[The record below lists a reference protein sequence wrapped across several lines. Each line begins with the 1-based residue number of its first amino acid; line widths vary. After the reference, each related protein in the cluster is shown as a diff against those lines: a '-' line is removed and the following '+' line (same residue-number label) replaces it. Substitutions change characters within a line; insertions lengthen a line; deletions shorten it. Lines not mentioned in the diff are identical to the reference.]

1 MSWRQN
7 FSEGFYRIALT
18 VGWAGAIIFGLIGW
32 AVTKNLFYGIFWGGV
47 SFAIGFT
54 IILLIHW
61 ILKGFIG

>member
-18 VGWAGAIIFGLIGW
+18 VGWIGAILFGFISWVG
-32 AVTKNLFYGIFWGGV
+32 TYNLFYVIIWGGV
-47 SFAIGFT
+47 GFAIGCA

-61 ILKGFIG
+61 ILKGFVG

>member
-18 VGWAGAIIFGLIGW
+18 VGWIGAILFGGISLAG
-32 AVTKNLFYGIFWGGV
+32 TSNLFYAIFWGAVG
-47 SFAIGFT
+47 FGIGFC

-61 ILKGFIG
+61 VLKGFVG

>member
-18 VGWAGAIIFGLIGW
+18 VGWIGAILFGFISWVG
-32 AVTKNLFYGIFWGGV
+32 TSNLFYAIFWGGV
-47 SFAIGFT
+47 GFAIGFA

-61 ILKGFIG
+61 VLKGFVG